1 VAVSGVQGVRVRT
14 PARFR
19 LVAPVV
25 PEQDLHESVA
35 DALDKLLMP
44 PAKWF
49 AMPMGHIKLTKAQ
62 AAKLTRI
69 GAKPGIPDVL
79 VVYDARIIG
88 IELKRHGGRLSRTRI
103 VRTRR
108 GGLRELAGQEDVFP
122 LLEAAGMT
130 IGVCD
135 SLPAVLAFLAAA
147 GVPLRLHA
155 AVAA

>member
-1 VAVSGVQGVRVRT
+1 MLSEVRITTSRAWKLTELIEAEEDLQVSVGH
-14 PARFR
+14 ALER
-19 LVAPVV
+19 L
-25 PEQDLHESVA
+25 
-35 DALDKLLMP
+35 LLP
-44 PAKWF
+44 PAMWF

-62 AAKLTRI
+62 AAKLARI
-69 GAKPGIPDVL
+69 GAKRGIPDVL

-108 GGLRELAGQEDVFP
+108 GGLRELVGQEDVFP

-135 SLPAVLAFLAAA
+135 SLTAVLAFLAAA

-155 AVAA
+155 EVAA